1 MAYSSVVANALNVAA
16 KAQATAWVCL
26 CSKSAPIICSGVFL
40 APVPTIAN
48 IMANKSVG
56 SLPFLPYSS
65 MTVNAFIWTV
75 YGILNKEY
83 KIWAPNAF
91 GLIMGLGY
99 CVQYSKYVPKN
110 ANNLPGRLNQH
121 LQLGGLLMTF
131 TILTA
136 ITLDKALASFIIG
149 KLAVI
154 VCVVLFASPLST
166 LKEVIATKS
175 AKSIPLP

>member
-1 MAYSSVVANALNVAA
+1 MVDALNAAANAQEA
-16 KAQATAWVCL
+16 AWVCL

-40 APVPTIAN
+40 APVPTVAN
-48 IMANKSVG
+48 IMVNKSVG

-65 MTVNAFIWTV
+65 MAVNAFIWAV
-75 YGILNKEY
+75 YGIVNKEY
-83 KIWAPNAF
+83 MIWAPNIF
-91 GLIMGLGY
+91 GLIMGLSY

-131 TILTA
+131 TILIA
-136 ITLDKALASFIIG
+136 ITLDKALASVIIG

-166 LKEVIATKS
+166 LKEVIVTRS